1 MVFLYFVPIN
11 IKSSYTAFLSLQ
23 RLFSGADIVDNQTV
37 LQDEYDNGIKTQ
49 LYLVECFGHALNY
62 IVYVMLLIGAT
73 KLKYY
78 CLVPFIAHCIVGI
91 SLCLG
96 GFEAFFFLGLK
107 NRKLMLFALIS
118 LIVLVVE
125 CMFLTYSRKLYLEI
139 KDKKASEENEQI
151 EKELII
157 NKT

>member
-1 MVFLYFVPIN
+1 MVVLYFVPIN
-11 IKSSYTAFLSLQ
+11 IKASYTAFRSLQ
-23 RLFSGADIVDNQTV
+23 RLSSGADIVDMFV
-37 LQDEYDNGIKTQ
+37 EESDNGIKTQ

-107 NRKLMLFALIS
+107 DRKLMLFPLIC

-139 KDKKASEENEQI
+139 KENEASEENEQC
-151 EKELII
+151 EKALII